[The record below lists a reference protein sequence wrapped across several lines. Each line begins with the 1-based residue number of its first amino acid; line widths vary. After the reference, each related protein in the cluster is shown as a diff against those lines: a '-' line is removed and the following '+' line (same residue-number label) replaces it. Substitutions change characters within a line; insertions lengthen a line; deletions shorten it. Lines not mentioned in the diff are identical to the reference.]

1 MKTRMMRVNANG
13 MYKEGYYAVYN
24 RSKTNNDLVE
34 DYVNPYTCYEMYD
47 GGCQTNNHW
56 FKKNMF
62 VSYNTPIAYKIGK
75 HIICNAERYSTTT
88 STIQNKIIREALQ
101 RGYQVHYVELACFMH
116 MIYELEFNVNDDLYF
131 LEYEEFL
138 NSLENPLNLSLDDC
152 KHIMSIDLETPA
164 VNIK

>member
-1 MKTRMMRVNANG
+1 MKNRMMRVNANG
-13 MYKEGYYAVYN
+13 IYKEKMYEVYN
-24 RSKTNNDLVE
+24 RASKNDGLVE
-34 DYVNPYTCYEMYD
+34 NYVNPYTCYELYN

-88 STIQNKIIREALQ
+88 TTIQNKIIGEALH

-116 MIYELEFNVNDDLYF
+116 MVRNLEFSTDADIWF

-138 NSLENPLNLSLDDC
+138 NSLDNPLNLSMDDC
-152 KHIMSIDLETPA
+152 KHIMSMA
-164 VNIK
+164 VEVPF